1 MGKVVGEPTKL
12 LTLEEVKAA
21 IAFDQPKL
29 RASGENQKIYL
40 EGAYLV
46 FEQDVVAAPDGPIA
60 EFDIRMELPNLYP
73 RREPKV
79 FEVGGR
85 IPRSPDRHINPD
97 GDCCVTVWENWLV
110 TANDHSFKS
119 FLNGPLNEYFLG
131 QFWFEKAG
139 KWPFGERAHGASG
152 LEEAYADALG
162 IANRRKSLLYH
173 LRLLSQDWPKGHWP
187 CPCGSGKRLRYC
199 HRDDLMAMHQR
210 VPPNIARRMLRRL
223 SPDKKEMRNGGF

>member
-1 MGKVVGEPTKL
+1 M
-12 LTLEEVKAA
+12 LTLEEVRGT

-29 RASGENQKIYL
+29 HASADGQSINV
-40 EGAYLV
+40 EGTYLV
-46 FEQDVVAAPDGPIA
+46 FEKDVVAAPDGPIA
-60 EFDIRMELPNLYP
+60 EFDIKIELTDHYP
-73 RREPKV
+73 RLEPRV

-85 IPRSPDRHINPD
+85 VPRNPDRHINPD

-110 TANDHSFKS
+110 TAKDHSFS
-119 FLNGPLNEYFLG
+119 NFLNGPLNEYFLG
-131 QFWFEKAG
+131 QFWFEKTG
-139 KWPFGERAHGASG
+139 KWPFGERTHGTPG

-162 IANRRKSLLYH
+162 IPNRRKSLLYH

-210 VPPNIARRMLRRL
+210 VPSHVARRMLHRL
-223 SPDKKEMRNGGF
+223 KPDKRELGRAGF